1 MRGCV
6 AMHAPV
12 KERDCTVQRGASH
25 PVGQR
30 AGRDQRPISHLTMV
44 CSTLLL
50 VSLALSACSGGST
63 NQAPTGA
70 AKPGAV
76 PVVVA
81 TAVQKTVPLQ
91 IRTIGTVEAIA
102 SVEVKAQVGG
112 EITQVAFQ
120 EGQDVQA
127 GELLFR
133 IDTRPYEAELRR
145 AEANLARDMAQQ
157 KQAEANLAR
166 DILQAQN
173 AQVEARRRAHLLQ
186 QNSVSQE
193 EYEQARTNAAALE
206 GTVKADHAAI
216 ENAQAT
222 IRADQ
227 AAVEVAKIQLDY
239 GTIRSPIHGRTG
251 SLMVHQG
258 SIVKANDATL
268 VVINQLAPIYVTFPV
283 PEQSL
288 SEIKRYMAA
297 GPLTVEAISPDE
309 AQQPERGTLTFVDN
323 AVDAAT
329 GTIRLKGIFRND
341 DKRLWPGQF
350 VNVTLTLTTQP
361 NAIVVP
367 SQAVQAGQ
375 EGQYVFVVKPD
386 LTAEFRPVVVARTI
400 QGEALIA
407 KGVEPGETVVTDG
420 QVRLTPGAQVEI
432 KSSSASAEARP
443 S

>member
-1 MRGCV
+1 MRIAGTTKRRPLLSHEPIACGWSGSSPVASLSNAGMPRWLGNRMMSRQSWNSRCHDTAENSWSIFCAVPMRRSMMRGCV

-63 NQAPTGA
+63 SQAPTGA

-102 SVEVKAQVGG
+102 SVEVKVQVGG
-112 EITQVAFQ
+112 EIIQVAFQ
-120 EGQDVQA
+120 EGQDVRA

-173 AQVEARRRAHLLQ
+173 AQVEARRRAHLL
-186 QNSVSQE
+186 
-193 EYEQARTNAAALE
+193 
-206 GTVKADHAAI
+206 
-216 ENAQAT
+216 
-222 IRADQ
+222 
-227 AAVEVAKIQLDY
+227 
-239 GTIRSPIHGRTG
+239 
-251 SLMVHQG
+251 
-258 SIVKANDATL
+258 
-268 VVINQLAPIYVTFPV
+268 
-283 PEQSL
+283 
-288 SEIKRYMAA
+288 
-297 GPLTVEAISPDE
+297 
-309 AQQPERGTLTFVDN
+309 
-323 AVDAAT
+323 
-329 GTIRLKGIFRND
+329 
-341 DKRLWPGQF
+341 
-350 VNVTLTLTTQP
+350 
-361 NAIVVP
+361 
-367 SQAVQAGQ
+367 
-375 EGQYVFVVKPD
+375 
-386 LTAEFRPVVVARTI
+386 
-400 QGEALIA
+400 
-407 KGVEPGETVVTDG
+407 
-420 QVRLTPGAQVEI
+420 
-432 KSSSASAEARP
+432 
-443 S
+443 